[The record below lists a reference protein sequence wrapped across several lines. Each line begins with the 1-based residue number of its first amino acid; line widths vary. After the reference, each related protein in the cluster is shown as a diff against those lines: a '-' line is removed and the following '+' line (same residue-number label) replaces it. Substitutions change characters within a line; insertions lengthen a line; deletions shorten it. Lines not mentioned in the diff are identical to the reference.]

1 MVAQRTV
8 FGWVL
13 SGQVSGV
20 DDHKG
25 GCQLLCLGDIHE
37 SALRRLWSLE
47 GVGVTDVTTGD
58 VSDVMTTFESTVE
71 RSADGRYVVKLP
83 WKEGAVDLLQDN
95 RASAEK
101 RLTGLGRKLERD
113 PDLRACYDGALCEME
128 GAGVITEVPVEELV
142 TQNPTFYL
150 PHRPVVKESS
160 TSTKVRPVFDA
171 SARGP
176 NGVSLNDCL
185 EVGPC
190 LLPNLLEVLLRFRR
204 WPFAVTADITK
215 AFLQVGL
222 SVEDQDTHRFLWD
235 CDGRVRVMKSQRVI
249 FGVSSSPFLLNAT
262 IRHHLSLYPDSPA
275 IREMRENFYVD
286 DLLSGANSESEASAL
301 LSEAQ
306 RVMRDA
312 HMMLTKCRSNSPLLF
327 DKAQG
332 VFGESEHVKVLGVI
346 WNPTDDLFA
355 FQGVSLPD
363 DIVPTKRVVLS
374 FIARMFDPLGFISP
388 FVMTLKSLFQEL
400 WQLGL
405 HWDDPLPDSCRE
417 TFARWLS
424 GLAVLKELRV
434 PRRYSPSAW
443 RDGHGAELLAF
454 SDASPKGYG
463 ATVYIRVPLED
474 GSFHVSLVMAKSRVA
489 PVKKLSLP
497 RLELLGCL
505 IAARLVVFVRSA
517 LRLSHSTP
525 CLCWTD
531 SMVALGWIRADPRK
545 WKEFVANRVTE
556 IQSLTD
562 PERWQHCPGECNPAD
577 LTTRG
582 VSAEELVRSELWLSG
597 PSWLSHC
604 HTPDVN
610 QSVLV
615 QHDLSGVSVS
625 SPGGDVCPRAGDVC
639 PRGGDV
645 CSLGGDVYRAGGDVS
660 TPVCS
665 PGGTVRTPVC
675 SPGCA
680 VCTPVCS
687 PGGAVC
693 SSGGAAC
700 SPGGAVRTPVCSPG
714 WAVCS
719 PGAAV
724 CSPGATLCT
733 PDGAVCS
740 FDEKVSDPITEEM
753 VEVESFCLVTSQFEE
768 VFPVERWGKMSKAV
782 RVAGWVRRFIRNC
795 RVPADRCSLPDLT
808 TLELADARLDLLRQE
823 QRKAFSGEWS
833 ALEKRQSL
841 PKGSRLIGL
850 DPFIADD
857 RLLRV
862 RGRLEFSDLMYE
874 EKHPILLPKCHLAVL
889 LAREQHVLLKHAGV
903 STMMTSLRGAYWIL
917 GLRCIA
923 KGVKRGCVSCLRHD
937 SRPFNEEAAPLPGCR
952 VTQSPPFTVT
962 GVDFCGPLF
971 SVDFPRKKF
980 YVCLFTCAVTRAV
993 HLEMTDALSLP
1004 AFMLALRRFSARRGL
1019 PRIMYSDNAPTFRGA
1034 DKQLQ
1039 RVYSHLAPEW
1049 RFIVPHSPWWGGW
1062 WERLIRSV
1070 KVGLRKSLG
1079 SRCLSR
1085 DELET
1090 VLLEVECCVNSR
1102 PLTFVGDGLDSSPPI
1117 TPAHFLTGRGTGFSS
1132 RVVEDPAC
1140 VNAKALTERARVC
1153 EKRLARFWSVWY
1165 KEYVRTLPPSVR
1177 RFRPQGKLS
1186 EGSMV
1191 MLQEDNVPR
1200 MRWVHGVVTRLITG
1214 RDGKVRSAEVRT
1226 PSGLKTRPI
1235 QRLFDLD
1242 PLSSEP

>member
-58 VSDVMTTFESTVE
+58 ESDVMTTFESTVE

-249 FGVSSSPFLLNAT
+249 FGVSSSPFLLSAT

-363 DIVPTKRVVLS
+363 DIVPTKCVVLS
-374 FIARMFDPLGFISP
+374 FVARMFDPLGFISP

-405 HWDDPLPDSCRE
+405 HWDDPLPESCR
-417 TFARWLS
+417 
-424 GLAVLKELRV
+424 
-434 PRRYSPSAW
+434 
-443 RDGHGAELLAF
+443 
-454 SDASPKGYG
+454 
-463 ATVYIRVPLED
+463 
-474 GSFHVSLVMAKSRVA
+474 
-489 PVKKLSLP
+489 
-497 RLELLGCL
+497 
-505 IAARLVVFVRSA
+505 
-517 LRLSHSTP
+517 
-525 CLCWTD
+525 
-531 SMVALGWIRADPRK
+531 
-545 WKEFVANRVTE
+545 
-556 IQSLTD
+556 
-562 PERWQHCPGECNPAD
+562 
-577 LTTRG
+577 
-582 VSAEELVRSELWLSG
+582 
-597 PSWLSHC
+597 
-604 HTPDVN
+604 
-610 QSVLV
+610 
-615 QHDLSGVSVS
+615 
-625 SPGGDVCPRAGDVC
+625 DVC

-680 VCTPVCS
+680 VCTPVCSPGGAVCSSGGAACSPGGAVRTPGAAVCSPGGAVCSPGGAVCSSGGAACSPGGAVRTPVCSPGGAVCS

-962 GVDFCGPLF
+962 VVDFGGPLF

-1140 VNAKALTERARVC
+1140 VNAKALTERARAC